1 MFLKKIQ
8 WLACIVI
15 LLLLP
20 VSASAAPL
28 NEMKSYVES
37 LYVGEIKG
45 DLHNASSA
53 EQIIDM
59 LDPYSAYFTA
69 EEFENFINSIE
80 MTSVGI
86 GVVIEEHRQGIY
98 ISDVIQ
104 GGSAEQAGIVIG
116 DIITHID
123 GKATAQMTTSEASSL
138 ILGAENT
145 SVTLTLLK
153 SNGQSITEKIIRTPF
168 SLPNGTSKLL
178 YGNVGYIAL
187 SSFSSDAAGLIKKA
201 IRELTARGATAF
213 ILDLQDNGG
222 GYVTA
227 AEEVIGLFPNAK
239 DAYTYEDASG
249 TYIIRAKRQS
259 IQFPKD
265 TRVLINRYSA
275 SASEMTAA
283 ALVDQKAAVL
293 YGERSYGKGTMQ
305 SFYELSDGS
314 FLKLTMAKFAGPA
327 TTVINQVGV
336 KPHIETADNA
346 IYKAHYDAVA
356 ASLPAYREL
365 AALKNVSANKTFT
378 VTFNHDLTTA
388 PANTIDLVK
397 LGDGQVDAELQI
409 EGTKVLVKPK
419 EALTPGGHY
428 MLVVHPNIKGLN
440 STMKK
445 GSYLYITVK

>member
-1 MFLKKIQ
+1 MKKIQ
-8 WLACIVI
+8 WLACVLI

-28 NEMKSYVES
+28 NEMKSYIES
-37 LYVGEIKG
+37 FYVGEIDG
-45 DLHNASSA
+45 NLHDATSA

-69 EEFENFINSIE
+69 EEFDAFINSIE

-86 GVVIEEHRQGIY
+86 GIVIEEHSQGIY

-104 GGSAEQAGIVIG
+104 GGSAEQAGIAIG

-123 GKATAQMTTSEASSL
+123 GNAAAQMTTSEASSL

-145 SVTLTLLK
+145 SITLTFLK
-153 SNGQSITEKIIRTPF
+153 SNGQSVTKTIVRKPF

-187 SSFSSDAAGLIKKA
+187 SSFSSDAAGLVKKA
-201 IRELTARGATAF
+201 IRELTANGATSF

-249 TYIIRAKRQS
+249 SYLIRAKRQS

-283 ALVDQKAAVL
+283 ALVDQKAALL
-293 YGERSYGKGTMQ
+293 YGEKSYGKGTMQ

-314 FLKLTMAKFAGPA
+314 YLKLTMARFAGPA
-327 TTVINQVGV
+327 ATVINHVGV
-336 KPHIETADNA
+336 KPHIETTDNA
-346 IYKAHYDAVA
+346 KYKAHYDAVA
-356 ASLPAYREL
+356 ANLPAYREL
-365 AALKNVSANKTFT
+365 AALKNVSTHKTFT
-378 VTFNHDLTTA
+378 VNFTHELTTV
-388 PANTIDLVK
+388 PADAIDLVK
-397 LGDGQVDAELQI
+397 LGEGQVDAELKI
-409 EGTKVLVKPK
+409 EGSKVLVKPK
-419 EALTPGGHY
+419 EELASGGHY
-428 MLVVHPNIKGLN
+428 MLVVHPTIKGLN
-440 STMKK
+440 SMMKK
-445 GSYLYITVK
+445 GSYLYVTVK